1 MGLPVRKH
9 VPMPRG
15 LLASDAQRAPAGRLS
30 PTARAE
36 VEHLLQRLSR
46 RYALAA
52 PEM

>member
-1 MGLPVRKH
+1 VGLAVRKH

-46 RYALAA
+46 RYARAA
-52 PEM
+52 PVM